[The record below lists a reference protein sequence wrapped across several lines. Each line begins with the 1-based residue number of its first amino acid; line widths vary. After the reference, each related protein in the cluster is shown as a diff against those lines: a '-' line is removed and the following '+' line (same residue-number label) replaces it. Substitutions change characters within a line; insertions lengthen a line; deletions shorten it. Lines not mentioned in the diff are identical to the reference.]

1 MRPLSACLP
10 CCRPSSPVHSRRGF
24 TLVEMIVVVAIIGMV
39 VGISLTGLNF
49 STPRRQAAV
58 SNLKGV
64 LDQTRAHALES
75 GKYTALMVVDG
86 MDDGGVDTANLRKY
100 AVFEVGELGNA
111 GEWIVVEPARQV
123 TNWQS
128 LPEGVA
134 FLKDLPGFPT
144 VLDTTVVSNSDLMK
158 IRTLK
163 SADGTGAYPEAS
175 PTFSSEGRKRLPG
188 VVFSP
193 KGSVAAPR
201 LVGSGQLLC
210 LRVVEGTVESA
221 GGTSTVRPTHDPALA
236 EGVVISRLTGTTRYL
251 DPLDGGDPAD
261 VQ

>member
-1 MRPLSACLP
+1 M
-10 CCRPSSPVHSRRGF
+10 
-24 TLVEMIVVVAIIGMV
+24 LVVMAIIGLV

-86 MDDGGVDTANLRKY
+86 LNDGGLDTANLRKY
-100 AVFEVGELGNA
+100 AVFEVGELGTS
-111 GEWIVVEPARQV
+111 GEWVAVEPARQV
-123 TNWQS
+123 TSWQS
-128 LPEGVA
+128 LPDGVA

-144 VLDTTVVSNSDLMK
+144 VLDTTLVSNPDLMK

-163 SADGTGAYPEAS
+163 SANGTGAYPEADL
-175 PTFSSEGRKRLPG
+175 TFSNDGRKRLPG

-193 KGSVAAPR
+193 KGSVASPR

-210 LRVVEGTVESA
+210 LRVVEGTVETADGS
-221 GGTSTVRPTHDPALA
+221 STVRPTHDPALA

-251 DPLDGGDPAD
+251 DPIKGGDPAA